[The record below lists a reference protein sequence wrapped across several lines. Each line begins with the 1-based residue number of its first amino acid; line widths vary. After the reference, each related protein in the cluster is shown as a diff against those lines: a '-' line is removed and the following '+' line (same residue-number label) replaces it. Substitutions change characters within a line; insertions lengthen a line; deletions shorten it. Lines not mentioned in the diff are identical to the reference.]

1 MQSTAT
7 PVSPVSPGA
16 TPPGARTPLPT
27 RAVDYVVYSVSDLD
41 RSVAFYRDV
50 LGLPFDYIYEGWW
63 AEFNVPPVS
72 VALCGPPVGT
82 APRPGYRGGATIALA
97 VPDLRDAVEDLRERG
112 VAIVAEPLETPVCFI
127 ATITDLDGNRINLH
141 QRKDGTA
148 G

>member
-7 PVSPVSPGA
+7 PAPA
-16 TPPGARTPLPT
+16 AAITTGARAPLST
-27 RAVDYVVYSVSDLD
+27 RGVDYVFYSVSDLD

-63 AEFNVPPVS
+63 AEFNVQPVS
-72 VALCGPPVGT
+72 VALCGPPAGT
-82 APRPGYRGGATIALA
+82 APQPGDRGGATVALA
-97 VPDLRDAVEDLRERG
+97 VPDVREAVEDLRERG
-112 VAIVAEPLETPVCFI
+112 VIIVAEPLETPVCFI
-127 ATITDLDGNRINLH
+127 ATVADPDGNRITLH